1 MGYLYGGAFTPNCL
15 ISYVTVVTVS
25 VGVFVTGI
33 QNSQEITHERNLVG
47 AEAEAEAFL
56 DTIAELADRLGPL
69 LVQLPP
75 SFEHHSPSTLERFLE
90 IRRTGR

>member
-1 MGYLYGGAFTPNCL
+1 M
-15 ISYVTVVTVS
+15 S
-25 VGVFVTGI
+25 GI

-47 AEAEAEAFL
+47 AEAEAFL

-75 SFEHHSPSTLERFLE
+75 SFENHSPSTLERFLE